1 MQTMMK
7 QLNMPEAED
16 ASDEFIEAELEM
28 LSMGAKGIPQ
38 GTALGESK
46 HLSKHLSFAMRRDC
60 RLDVLH
66 VLALAHK
73 QGFQVQGNATPDI
86 PSKSNL
92 SNSIHHCNYIRMS
105 M

>member
-38 GTALGESK
+38 GTALGESM
-46 HLSKHLSFAMRRDC
+46 HLSSY
-60 RLDVLH
+60 
-66 VLALAHK
+66 
-73 QGFQVQGNATPDI
+73 NATWWV
-86 PSKSNL
+86 
-92 SNSIHHCNYIRMS
+92 
-105 M
+105 